1 LFFKFKFLF
10 SREKPNPFEAKK
22 QCMNNNFNI
31 LYVFG
36 ISLISALGGYLF
48 GFDFAVIT
56 GGLPFLVDQF
66 GLGAAGEGGTTAS
79 MAIGAVIGCM
89 IAGSIADHY
98 GRKPGLIIA
107 AAIFT
112 LSSLIMGF
120 APVFIVFVLGRFFAG
135 IGVGM
140 ASVLSP
146 LYIAESVPGKY
157 RGRMVSVY
165 QLTIVTGIVI
175 THLINFGLKDTGAE
189 AWRWMFGLGAIPSL
203 LFLLG
208 VLLLPESPRWLI
220 QNKQN
225 KAASKILTKMGG
237 EKFADK
243 SLRDIILTLQGE
255 KKVYVRELFRKPLF
269 FLLILGIGLAVF
281 QQWCGIN
288 VVFNYTARIFES
300 IGASRSE
307 QLIQAVYIGIIN
319 LIFTII
325 AMLLVDKLGR
335 KPLMLLGAGGLAVLY
350 LVIALIL
357 MKGQGNLLAPF
368 ILAAIATYAVSLAPV
383 TWVLISEIYPNR
395 IRGKAMTISTVAL
408 WIAYSILVGTF
419 PIMAKYLGAHVP
431 FIAYAIICILGFIF
445 IRYTLI
451 ETRGKTLEQIEKEFN
466 KNN

>member
-1 LFFKFKFLF
+1 
-10 SREKPNPFEAKK
+10 
-22 QCMNNNFNI
+22 
-31 LYVFG
+31 
-36 ISLISALGGYLF
+36 
-48 GFDFAVIT
+48 
-56 GGLPFLVDQF
+56 
-66 GLGAAGEGGTTAS
+66 
-79 MAIGAVIGCM
+79 
-89 IAGSIADHY
+89 
-98 GRKPGLIIA
+98 
-107 AAIFT
+107 
-112 LSSLIMGF
+112 
-120 APVFIVFVLGRFFAG
+120 
-135 IGVGM
+135 
-140 ASVLSP
+140 
-146 LYIAESVPGKY
+146 
-157 RGRMVSVY
+157 
-165 QLTIVTGIVI
+165 
-175 THLINFGLKDTGAE
+175 
-189 AWRWMFGLGAIPSL
+189 
-203 LFLLG
+203 
-208 VLLLPESPRWLI
+208 
-220 QNKQN
+220 
-225 KAASKILTKMGG
+225 MGG